1 MSDERALTDEDIDDI
16 MPESAESIIR
26 YHDGYSPPAPQYPT
40 RGNLA
45 LVPQSQP
52 LGPIPD
58 ASELA
63 DEQHL
68 AGMRRLALDSSS
80 FPRFPWPE
88 VDKLTDPLA
97 PEDLLFVLARTGHGK
112 STLLMNTLEDMVEQQ
127 QRRCLYIGTEQNPEV
142 LKIKWACLRRS
153 VAPKVV
159 LKARAEDRMSEVYQ
173 FARQAVE
180 EEMEL
185 VRQRCREKYAM
196 FATSRYVNATEL
208 ERWVTGAVKQ
218 YGCQVVFI
226 DHIDEVD
233 HGDGKNSRHE
243 NTQTLNL
250 IQRLNKD
257 LKVPFIIA
265 SQSKRL
271 QDKALKFTPPDLE
284 DLAENSN
291 KERKSTLVLGV
302 WRPLKAGVTD
312 KEIKAVK
319 LGQADEGTLFEPDLM
334 ALKILKKREDTGE
347 LGRQTRL
354 RVVRGRLEHIAERDK
369 YTTDT
374 MTRGPRP

>member
-1 MSDERALTDEDIDDI
+1 
-16 MPESAESIIR
+16 
-26 YHDGYSPPAPQYPT
+26 
-40 RGNLA
+40 
-45 LVPQSQP
+45 
-52 LGPIPD
+52 
-58 ASELA
+58 
-63 DEQHL
+63 
-68 AGMRRLALDSSS
+68 
-80 FPRFPWPE
+80 
-88 VDKLTDPLA
+88 
-97 PEDLLFVLARTGHGK
+97 
-112 STLLMNTLEDMVEQQ
+112 MNTLEDMVEQQ